1 MESDADLVAATTLAG
16 GTILLR
22 GSEEWNRTRKIVAA
36 TAAAG
41 GTILGK
47 CLFEANFVISLI
59 LHIFTSQSRVF
70 LSQT

>member
-1 MESDADLVAATTLAG
+1 MESDAD
-16 GTILLR
+16 
-22 GSEEWNRTRKIVAA
+22 IVAA

-59 LHIFTSQSRVF
+59 LLIFASQSRVF

>member
-1 MESDADLVAATTLAG
+1 MESDADL
-16 GTILLR
+16 
-22 GSEEWNRTRKIVAA
+22 VAA

-59 LHIFTSQSRVF
+59 LHIFASQSRVF

>member
-1 MESDADLVAATTLAG
+1 MESDADL
-16 GTILLR
+16 
-22 GSEEWNRTRKIVAA
+22 VAA

-59 LHIFTSQSRVF
+59 LHIFPLKINWSHLSEVGECGIAVRWAHSRI
-70 LSQT
+70 TP